1 MIFFA
6 KASVYPCRLLWVPD
20 TLLASLQ
27 GHNYFH
33 SDTRTLFAF
42 VTIDSGADGIKE
54 MDKTAGAL
62 KQIQTVVPSCTHG
75 HYILHCH
82 ILAAGEKSQYHIR
95 MMRQEKL
102 LILLS

>member
-1 MIFFA
+1 M
-6 KASVYPCRLLWVPD
+6 
-20 TLLASLQ
+20 LASLQ

-33 SDTRTLFAF
+33 SDTKTLFAF
-42 VTIDSGADGIKE
+42 VTIDSGTDGIKE
-54 MDKTAGAL
+54 MMDKTAGAL
-62 KQIQTVVPSCTHG
+62 KQIQTVVPSCTRG

-82 ILAAGEKSQYHIR
+82 ILAEGKKRQHHIR